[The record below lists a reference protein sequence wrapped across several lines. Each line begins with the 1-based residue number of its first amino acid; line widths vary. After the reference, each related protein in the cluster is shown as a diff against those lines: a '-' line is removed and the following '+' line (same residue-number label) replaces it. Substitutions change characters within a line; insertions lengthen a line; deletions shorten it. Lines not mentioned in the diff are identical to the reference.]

1 MSDAHRKVGRPTLT
15 WLKLIQKNLVNTYL
29 NIDKSTALEVINEL
43 MKLTEDR
50 MIWRGL
56 IRDIMVVDY

>member
-15 WLKLIQKNLVNTYL
+15 WVKLIQKNLANTYL

-56 IRDIMVVDY
+56 IRDIVVVDY